1 MPLSANV
8 LQGGFSGG
16 SARAIV
22 GGAINPTVS
31 AAGTTQG
38 TGTAISAD
46 VVIVSTVASG
56 AGVTLPLV
64 GHGSMVVY
72 NAGANPLK
80 IYPGLGAAINQL
92 SANSAITLSTSTSVV
107 LTWASVT
114 QIIATLSA

>member
-16 SARAIV
+16 NARAIV

-38 TGTAISAD
+38 TGTAITAD

-92 SANSAITLSTSTSVV
+92 SANSAVTLPINTVMTFY
-107 LTWASVT
+107 WASVT
-114 QIIATLSA
+114 QIVAQLSA